1 MSGTGAKGVSAKTIT
16 DEKNLSIAS
25 RMSRYARA
33 SRPCIM
39 KQLLPGIWQW
49 SWFSEEKQIDFNG
62 LFLAVGEHKIL
73 IDPPPMT
80 GEASSVVL
88 RNGPVDYIIVTN
100 RDHAR
105 EAARYQNEFRC
116 QLQVPDADAPQMDLK
131 PTKTFKDGELLTGGI
146 WAIRLKDQKSP
157 GESALFIQQGKGVLI
172 VGDALIGKPA
182 GSVSLLA
189 AEKYADVGKAQEGLR
204 RLLKYNF
211 DSVLVGDG
219 ASILTGAKQT
229 VEQLLQLSS

>member
-1 MSGTGAKGVSAKTIT
+1 
-16 DEKNLSIAS
+16 
-25 RMSRYARA
+25 
-33 SRPCIM
+33 M

-49 SWFSEEKQIDFNG
+49 SWFSEEKQLDFNG
-62 LFLAVGEHKIL
+62 LFLTIGEHKIL
-73 IDPPPMT
+73 VDPPPMT
-80 GEASSVVL
+80 GDASSLIL

-105 EAARYQNEFRC
+105 EAVKYQGEFRC
-116 QLQVPDADAPQMDLK
+116 QLHVPEADASQMDLK

-146 WAIRLKDQKSP
+146 WVIQLKDQKSP

-182 GSVSLLA
+182 GSVNLLA
-189 AEKYADVGKAQEGLR
+189 AEKYADVGKAREGLR

-211 DSVLVGDG
+211 ESLLVGDG
-219 ASILTGAKQT
+219 VSILIGAKQA
-229 VEQLLQLSS
+229 VERSLQSSL